1 MQLAQLAV
9 GGAAGFTGSPV
20 LATSII
26 LGPAALAKA
35 FTHPKIIKALTL
47 GVKYNQNPSVA
58 GRYFYQ
64 AVTQMATEG
73 IITEDQVDEVRKDM
87 KEAGYKIK

>member
-1 MQLAQLAV
+1 MQIA
-9 GGAAGFTGSPV
+9 GAGTAGAMGSPV
-20 LATSII
+20 IAGSII

-73 IITEDQVDEVRKDM
+73 IITEDQADEIRKDM
-87 KEAGYKIK
+87 NENGYKIK